1 MLFRSMKQTIEAS
14 MLDSGLVQPKHEV
27 EVVCKACGYDLTP
40 EEIELDTC
48 ADCGAD
54 LELQENVAIHATTVP
69 AAGGGVM

>member
-1 MLFRSMKQTIEAS
+1 MKQIIEAEIL
-14 MLDSGLVQPKHEV
+14 MSGLIQPKHEV

-40 EEIELDTC
+40 AEIEADTC

-54 LELQENVAIHATTVP
+54 LELQQNTAIHATSVP